1 MKLVAGVDEVGR
13 GPLAGPVIACALI
26 LPKHHSIEGLK
37 DSKKLSKKRREALY
51 PIIQEQ
57 AITIGI
63 GESDV
68 ETIDKFNIREAT
80 FKAMKNALNKLD
92 PKPEIALIDG
102 ECIKDF
108 DIPNKGIIGGD
119 NKVDA
124 IMAASIIAKVTRDS
138 IMNEY
143 SGIFYEY
150 GFEKNSGYGTKLHIE
165 ALEKYKATPIHRR
178 SFRPVTNQM
187 PSMDWIIKND
197 RTRWL
202 GLKLAGLFLMKNG
215 FEKIKIISDHPLSE
229 QIDIVCKKNDSNV
242 YINVHTFHKTKDEKY
257 KKDISNIPLSSSSA
271 FTKSNNLNS
280 IEHDKFIFKQIFV
293 GLQKGKP
300 DISFK
305 EIIL

>member
-68 ETIDKFNIREAT
+68 ETIDKFSIREAT

-108 DIPNKGIIGGD
+108 DIPNKGIIRGD

-150 GFEKNSGYGTKLHIE
+150 GFEKNSGYGTKLHIK

-197 RTRWL
+197 RIEM
-202 GLKLAGLFLMKNG
+202 AGIKISRIIFKKNG

-257 KKDISNIPLSSSSA
+257 KRTYQTYL
-271 FTKSNNLNS
+271 
-280 IEHDKFIFKQIFV
+280 
-293 GLQKGKP
+293 
-300 DISFK
+300 
-305 EIIL
+305 